1 MARVTVEDCILK
13 LDNRYELVLL
23 SSYRARELSNGAEPN
38 LPRDNDKN
46 TVISLREI
54 AEDKVSTEDLRAKY
68 ASFIKQGFKLPQAEE
83 EVADEVKLE
92 LSAEGFDE
100 EDLDEM
106 QIDSEEASETEEAQ
120 VEE

>member
-1 MARVTVEDCILK
+1 
-13 LDNRYELVLL
+13 
-23 SSYRARELSNGAEPN
+23 
-38 LPRDNDKN
+38 
-46 TVISLREI
+46 LREI